1 MTENK
6 QQYRYVLSAKMAQQ
20 LIERGYNVVKI
31 EAGRRKGGLVFAFE
45 RSMAFDAAFAEL
57 LRK

>member
-31 EAGRRKGGLVFAFE
+31 EASRKKGGLAFAFE
-45 RSMAFDAAFAEL
+45 RSIAFDNVFSEL